1 MADMNEL
8 KAKRTYSEVKR
19 MMNDLLGRIGDAIA
33 GFDENGK
40 KISRGN
46 GYEEFRK
53 YLRTVNVKAP
63 SVQTLINYRNGTHSG
78 QEYEIDNYHEK
89 YTELKPLIDGFV
101 KFEKSKNRFRSLT
114 GTKWFVYF
122 LNRES
127 TDGRFN
133 LGRATLM
140 FSGTSDSPKATL
152 KNIPGIDNPDK
163 EGKCEVLDDVLI
175 LNLRGLT
182 VHDSHLNIMLDIS
195 GDIENHTV
203 LVGGY
208 QSQEDNMI
216 TLGTLLL
223 EKILE
228 NMDAVPL
235 TLSITENKGIFLNT
249 NRVIREFFANEF
261 QNMIKILPNPSGT
274 LESLHEKMR
283 KNEIGTKAR
292 LLSHFL
298 EPDCPR
304 IFLSCPISF
313 VDKQRQKNV
322 EKHLIGLKSKLE
334 ERFNIETCKNKI
346 VINYWNGPSNSS
358 KDYLEVMEEI
368 RRTSIFVFIYPHNE
382 PVSSTSLVELG
393 WALMAVKHIIA
404 YSMPDALPG
413 HLEDYLDEG
422 DRGIYHKST
431 TLFDEAGFSV
441 IFNKIVTTVEKLYN
455 R

>member
-1 MADMNEL
+1 MGNPRHWWVGLHPA
-8 KAKRTYSEVKR
+8 
-19 MMNDLLGRIGDAIA
+19 
-33 GFDENGK
+33 
-40 KISRGN
+40 RG
-46 GYEEFRK
+46 GLYC
-53 YLRTVNVKAP
+53 
-63 SVQTLINYRNGTHSG
+63 Q
-78 QEYEIDNYHEK
+78 
-89 YTELKPLIDGFV
+89 
-101 KFEKSKNRFRSLT
+101 
-114 GTKWFVYF
+114 
-122 LNRES
+122 
-127 TDGRFN
+127 
-133 LGRATLM
+133 
-140 FSGTSDSPKATL
+140 
-152 KNIPGIDNPDK
+152 
-163 EGKCEVLDDVLI
+163 GKCEVLDDVLI

-223 EKILE
+223 EKIPE

-334 ERFNIETCKNKI
+334 ERFNIETCQNKI

-358 KDYLEVMEEI
+358 KDYLEVMVEI
-368 RRTSIFVFIYPHNE
+368 RRTSIFVSIYPHNE

-431 TLFDEAGFSV
+431 TLFDEACFSV